1 MSRTPQRQRHSVEP
15 QRSSRRV
22 RNNQFKVE
30 LRRKLSDSGLDALE
44 KLLDIKE
51 EEHLELHGALE
62 PMVDAK
68 IEPLIERLDA
78 HDLINQSYIDE
89 LRTKDEEIERLMTE
103 KGRYQY
109 KIELLD
115 GQLQK
120 YKDVLNQLASIFKL
134 GNSRR

>member
-1 MSRTPQRQRHSVEP
+1 MSSTPQRQRHSVEP
-15 QRSSRRV
+15 QRSSRRI
-22 RNNQFKVE
+22 RNTQFKLD

-51 EEHLELHGALE
+51 EEHLELHDELE

-68 IEPLIERLDA
+68 IEPLIERLNG
-78 HDLINQSYIDE
+78 HDLNIQSYIDE
-89 LRTKDEEIERLMTE
+89 LRTKDEEIDRLKAE

-109 KIELLD
+109 KIELLE

-120 YKDVLNQLASIFKL
+120 YKDVLNQLARIF
-134 GNSRR
+134 NSG